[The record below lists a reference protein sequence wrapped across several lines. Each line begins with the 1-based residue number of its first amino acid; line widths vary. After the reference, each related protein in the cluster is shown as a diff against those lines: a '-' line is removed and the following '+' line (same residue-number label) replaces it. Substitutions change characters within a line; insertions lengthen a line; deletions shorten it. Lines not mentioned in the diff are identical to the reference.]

1 MSKDKKFEDL
11 VSLSMKN
18 FDQPSKYLKLD
29 ENGVFCEV
37 TWEDFFKIYDDPREL
52 EDFMADREQDTPRD
66 IELQRMVCCIQRFN
80 YNFNATYVF
89 LF

>member
-18 FDQPSKYLKLD
+18 FDQPSKYFKLN
-29 ENGVFCEV
+29 ERGVFCEV
-37 TWEDFFKIYDDPREL
+37 TWQEFFKNYDDPTGL

-66 IELQRMVCCIQRFN
+66 VDL
-80 YNFNATYVF
+80 
-89 LF
+89 